1 VECCIYENK
10 EIPLTRN
17 LEKMGYIMNILKA
30 SFLLLGNVSSAYS
43 GTFRSSSPEIKKI
56 EEEMKNIDIPTAK
69 TDRQNLRQDCNN
81 VVKDY
86 KKSFDNK
93 KSNG

>member
-1 VECCIYENK
+1 MECCIYENQ

>member
-1 VECCIYENK
+1 
-10 EIPLTRN
+10 
-17 LEKMGYIMNILKA
+17 MNILKA

-43 GTFRSSSPEIKKI
+43 GSFRSSSAEIKKM
-56 EEEMKNIDIPTAK
+56 EEEMKNIDIPTTR
-69 TDRQNLRQDCNN
+69 TDRKNLKQDCNN

-86 KKSFDNK
+86 RKSFDNK

>member
-1 VECCIYENK
+1 MECCIYENK

-43 GTFRSSSPEIKKI
+43 GTFRSSSPEIKNI

>member
-1 VECCIYENK
+1 M
-10 EIPLTRN
+10 TRN